1 MPLSIPPDTSAASAR
16 EQTNPTSR
24 SVQERA
30 AGVSPPPASSHS
42 ADLAELSR
50 SGAALPL
57 AQAAPGTNDPAE
69 AAQLAILISGSMEQ
83 HPSGASATQ
92 ANASPQVALALLRG
106 L

>member
-1 MPLSIPPDTSAASAR
+1 
-16 EQTNPTSR
+16 
-24 SVQERA
+24 
-30 AGVSPPPASSHS
+30 
-42 ADLAELSR
+42 
-50 SGAALPL
+50 LPL